1 MTSGGMLQGQIVIHV
16 TGAMTTAEVQARIDG
31 ARVDLSLPATA
42 VPVAAGRHEVEVE
55 GLQGFVTP
63 FGETRMTVDVPAG
76 GHVDVHYALP
86 RTTLSA
92 GRLGTTPQARS
103 WGADWRNIAITFGGT
118 LLLCCLCGGGVALW
132 EALRG

>member
-1 MTSGGMLQGQIVIHV
+1 MVHTAAQPASGPVSFADSG
-16 TGAMTTAEVQARIDG
+16 R
-31 ARVDLSLPATA
+31 RVFA
-42 VPVAAGRHEVEVE
+42 VEVE

-92 GRLGTTPQARS
+92 GRLGTTPQAKS

-118 LLLCCLCGGGVALW
+118 LLLCCLCGGGVAAW
-132 EALRG
+132 EALSG